1 MDPRVKPEDDNYKKM
16 DKNLIVQTNGTAIQ
30 KAVNLEKIFSIFLA
44 KFIFFMIY
52 PAGILSII
60 YIFLVNFFPN
70 AIVGVATTWLGLAY
84 LLLAVFLV
92 FLAIKSFFVQRLKRV
107 PIGALSELKE
117 NLAKNE
123 PVNLFAVFSFGLAK
137 ATSSLFSNKKIEAI
151 TLKELSQYLLQ
162 ADDMSFIILR
172 LGLNP
177 ADVTNALEN
186 DQKVADI
193 LLAAVDIAIAD
204 NHNGICS
211 GDLFFS
217 LYQASAGL
225 KNYLQ
230 NFQVEATDIKSLIDW
245 QNKVTAEIE
254 SRQGV
259 FNASSF
265 RFSGGVGKDWSF
277 GYTVFLRKFSVD
289 LTESI
294 ENYGLGLEIIGREKE
309 IKQIED
315 ALSRAGG
322 ANVVLVGNAGI
333 GKHTTVL
340 GFAKKVIDGEVPR
353 GIAHDDILQIDTEAL
368 ISGVSSEGDIIQRF
382 SACLSEAA
390 AAGNIIVLIENID
403 NLFSAQ
409 GIGTAD
415 LTAVL
420 SPYLESG
427 AMHIIGTS
435 EVGPYNKYIAA
446 NTSLANHF
454 VRVSVE
460 EPQGENLVKILEDT
474 APTIESR
481 TGSIVTFE
489 AIKAVI
495 KSAQRYMVNLT
506 EPERS
511 ITLLEG
517 AVTRTTTERGKTIVI
532 DSDVADYISE
542 KFELPAAQAGEKEKT
557 KLLNLEK
564 IMHESV
570 IGQDEAI
577 KALAGAMRRARAQ
590 VTDSPK
596 PIGSFLFLGPTGVG
610 KTETAK
616 ALARAYFDNANNM
629 IRFDMSEYQTKAD
642 IYRLI
647 GTKDETGNLTTY
659 VMEKPFSLLLFDEIE
674 KADPDILNLFLQIL
688 DEGILTD
695 GRGQKVSFSNT
706 IIIAT
711 SNAGSDVI
719 SQTLGQNA
727 NYDQL
732 KNTLSQYLIEQHLFK
747 AELLNR
753 FTGVIAFSPLDQKM
767 IAEVAKLLIKNLQST
782 VLKNKDIKI
791 EIAPDAIDYLAAA
804 GFDPKMG
811 ARPMQRT
818 IADKVENM
826 LAEKIL
832 KNEIK
837 KGDGLTI
844 TKEMIS

>member
-1 MDPRVKPEDDNYKKM
+1 M
-16 DKNLIVQTNGTAIQ
+16 DKNLTVQTNGTAIQ
-30 KAVNLEKIFSIFLA
+30 KAVNLEKISSNFLA
-44 KFIFFMIY
+44 KVIFFMIY
-52 PAGILSII
+52 PAGILSVI
-60 YIFLVNFFPN
+60 YIFLVNFSPN
-70 AIVGVATTWLGLAY
+70 AIVGVANTWLGVAY
-84 LLLAVFLV
+84 LLLAVFLM
-92 FLAIKSFFVQRLKRV
+92 FLAIKSFFVQRLKKI

-117 NLAKNE
+117 SLAKNE

-137 ATSSLFSNKKIEAI
+137 ATSSLFSNKKIESI
-151 TLKELSQYLLQ
+151 TLKELSQHLLR
-162 ADDMSFIILR
+162 ADDMSFINLR

-177 ADVTNALEN
+177 ADVANAIEN
-186 DQKVADI
+186 DQKVADV

-211 GDLFFS
+211 GDLFLS

-225 KNYLQ
+225 KKYLQ

-245 QNKVTAEIE
+245 QNKVTAELE
-254 SRQGV
+254 LRQGI
-259 FNASSF
+259 FNANGF

-277 GYTVFLRKFSVD
+277 GYTVFLRQFSID

-294 ENYGLGLEIIGREKE
+294 KNYGLGLEIIGRDKE

-315 ALSRAGG
+315 ALSRGAG
-322 ANVVLVGNAGI
+322 ANVILVGNAGI

-340 GFAKKVIDGEVPR
+340 GFAKKVIEGNVPR
-353 GIAHDDILQIDTEAL
+353 GIAHDDVLQIDTQAL
-368 ISGVSSEGDIIQRF
+368 IAGVTSEGDIIQRF
-382 SACLSEAA
+382 STCLSEAA
-390 AAGNIIVLIENID
+390 EAGNIVVLIENID
-403 NLFSAQ
+403 NLFSVK
-409 GIGTAD
+409 GVGTAD
-415 LTAVL
+415 LTAVMT
-420 SPYLESG
+420 PFLESG

-435 EVGPYNKYIAA
+435 EVGPYNEYIVA
-446 NTSLANHF
+446 NTSLSNHF
-454 VRVSVE
+454 VRISIE
-460 EPQGENLVKILEDT
+460 EPSQDELAKILEDT
-474 APTIESR
+474 APIVESR

-489 AIKAVI
+489 AIKAAI
-495 KSAQRYMVNLT
+495 KFAAKYLVNLT

-511 ITLLEG
+511 INLLEG
-517 AVTRTTTERGKTIVI
+517 AVTRTTTERGKTII
-532 DSDVADYISE
+532 TDSDVSDYISE

-577 KALAGAMRRARAQ
+577 KAVSSAMRRARAQ

-616 ALARAYFDNANNM
+616 ALARAYFDNASNM
-629 IRFDMSEYQTKAD
+629 TRFDMSEYQTRAD

-647 GTKDETGNLTTY
+647 GTKDEAGNLTTF

-747 AELLNR
+747 PELLNR

-767 IAEVAKLLIKNLQST
+767 IGEVAKLLIANLQAT

-791 EIAPDAIDYLAAA
+791 EIAPDAIEFLAQA

-811 ARPMQRT
+811 ARPMQRV
-818 IADKVENM
+818 ISDKVENM

-837 KGDGLTI
+837 KGDQLII